1 MANRY
6 TPMNLRRSIS
16 EPPPQIREAAQF
28 LDAACTAH
36 LMGNRQLAEQ
46 LIRLADMPELYAW
59 LKPIWA
65 DSDAH
70 VIATSTQ
77 DTVSLESGL
86 RAKTRMP
93 TAQEKRLIHERDG
106 YNCRFCDIPVIR
118 PEVRARITYAYPQAA
133 RWGRKES
140 EQHAAFQVM
149 WAQYDHILPHAKG
162 GTNDLENI
170 VLACAACNFG
180 RGAYLLE
187 EVGVM
192 DPRTRTPLA
201 HSWDGLERFQ

>member
-1 MANRY
+1 MADRY
-6 TPMNLRRSIS
+6 APMSPRRSIS
-16 EPPPQIREAAQF
+16 APPGAVRDAARL

-36 LMGNRQLAEQ
+36 LLGKRQLAEE
-46 LIRLADMPELYAW
+46 LLRAADMPDLYTW

-70 VIATSTQ
+70 VVASSAHGS
-77 DTVSLESGL
+77 VSLENGL

-93 TAQEKRLIHERDG
+93 NAQEKQLIHDRDG
-106 YNCRFCDIPVIR
+106 FNCRFCGIPVIR
-118 PEVRARITYAYPQAA
+118 PEVRARITEAYPQAA

-187 EVGVM
+187 EVGVE
-192 DPRTRTPLA
+192 DPRTRAPQK
-201 HSWDGLERFQ
+201 HDWDGLERFQ